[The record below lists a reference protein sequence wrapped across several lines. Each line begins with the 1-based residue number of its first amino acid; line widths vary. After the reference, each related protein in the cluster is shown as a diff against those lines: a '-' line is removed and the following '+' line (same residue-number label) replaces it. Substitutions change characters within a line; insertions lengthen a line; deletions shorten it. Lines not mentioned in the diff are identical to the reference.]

1 MRQHP
6 KHSRRWQSKFNS
18 PSSPLPTSPV
28 SKPGH
33 CRRFHTPQIA
43 DNSSRISLTKRRT
56 TDRIFLSKPSSLI
69 AVPSLMEHPM
79 KMTPSRPRTLPSN
92 EEILAGMLKLH
103 DAHLDTLDLK
113 IVNRA
118 IKELRHAF
126 RVFRDYH
133 GRKKVSIFG
142 SARTTS
148 DDPNYQ
154 IAFNFCRRIVEEG
167 FMVITGGADGI
178 MRAAQEGAG
187 RENSFGV
194 NIMLPFEQ
202 GPNTTI
208 ADDPKLV
215 TFKYFFT
222 RKLIF
227 QKEAN
232 AIALFPGGFGT
243 HDEGFEILTLAQTGK
258 SDPQPIICLQ
268 APGCDYWNDW
278 YGFIKRQL
286 LDRQLISLEDLC
298 LFKITSSVD
307 EAIDEIRTFYAR
319 FHSIR
324 YVGRQLAMRLKSPI
338 SAEQVAAIHDTFG
351 DLLSEGT
358 FELHGPLTEELDE
371 PDLKDLPRLTFTSNR
386 RSASRLRQLIDHL
399 NSL

>member
-1 MRQHP
+1 M
-6 KHSRRWQSKFNS
+6 KAT
-18 PSSPLPTSPV
+18 PT
-28 SKPGH
+28 
-33 CRRFHTPQIA
+33 
-43 DNSSRISLTKRRT
+43 
-56 TDRIFLSKPSSLI
+56 
-69 AVPSLMEHPM
+69 
-79 KMTPSRPRTLPSN
+79 RPRTMPSN
-92 EEILAGMLKLH
+92 DEMLSQIRMLLERPEDDLQAGLIKELLAGMLRLH
-103 DAHLDTLDLK
+103 DAHLDALDLK

-118 IKELRHAF
+118 VKELRHAF
-126 RVFRDYH
+126 RVFHDYRD
-133 GRKKVSIFG
+133 RKKISIFG
-142 SARTTS
+142 SARTAA

-154 IAFNFCRRIVEEG
+154 IAFTFSRRVVQAG

-258 SDPQPIICLQ
+258 SDPQPIVCLQ
-268 APGCDYWNDW
+268 ASGCDYWNEW
-278 YGFIKRQL
+278 AGFINRQL
-286 LDRQLISLEDLC
+286 LDRKLINPEDLD
-298 LFKITSSVD
+298 LFKIATSVD
-307 EAIDEIRTFYAR
+307 EAIEEITTFYRR

-324 YVGRQLAMRLKSPI
+324 YVGRQLAMRLKTRI
-338 SAEQVAAIHDTFG
+338 SSDQVAEIHQLFS
-351 DLLSEGT
+351 DLLVDGT
-358 FELHGPLTEELDE
+358 FELRDALPEELDE
-371 PDLKDLPRLTFTSNR
+371 PDLKDLPRLVFTSNR
-386 RSASRLRQLIDHL
+386 RSAARLRQLINHL
-399 NSL
+399 NRL

>member
-1 MRQHP
+1 MKTSQIRSHP
-6 KHSRRWQSKFNS
+6 
-18 PSSPLPTSPV
+18 
-28 SKPGH
+28 
-33 CRRFHTPQIA
+33 
-43 DNSSRISLTKRRT
+43 
-56 TDRIFLSKPSSLI
+56 
-69 AVPSLMEHPM
+69 
-79 KMTPSRPRTLPSN
+79 LPSN
-92 EEILAGMLKLH
+92 EELLSQIRLLLDSPEDDLQAAIMKELLAGTLRLH
-103 DAHLDTLDLK
+103 SSHLDILDLK

-118 IKELRHAF
+118 VKELRHAF
-126 RVFRDYH
+126 RVFHDYRNR
-133 GRKKVSIFG
+133 RKISIFG
-142 SARTTS
+142 SARTAS

-154 IAFNFCRRIVEEG
+154 MAFRFSRRIVEEG

-178 MRAAQEGAG
+178 MRACQEGAG

-222 RKLIF
+222 RKLVF

-258 SDPQPIICLQ
+258 SDPQPIVCLQ
-268 APGCDYWNDW
+268 APGCDYWDDW
-278 YGFIKRQL
+278 YNFVTRQL
-286 LDRQLISLEDLC
+286 LNRHLINPEDLS
-298 LFKITSSVD
+298 LFKITTSVD
-307 EAIDEIRTFYAR
+307 DAIDEIRRFYRR

-324 YVGRQLAMRLKSPI
+324 YVGRLLAIRLKTGISP
-338 SAEQVAAIHDTFG
+338 EQVSGLHDTFG

-358 FELHGPLTEELDE
+358 FELRGPLPEELDE
-371 PDLKDLPRLTFTSNR
+371 PDLKDLPRLAFTSNR

-399 NSL
+399 NAV

>member
-1 MRQHP
+1 M
-6 KHSRRWQSKFNS
+6 
-18 PSSPLPTSPV
+18 
-28 SKPGH
+28 
-33 CRRFHTPQIA
+33 
-43 DNSSRISLTKRRT
+43 DN
-56 TDRIFLSKPSSLI
+56 
-69 AVPSLMEHPM
+69 PM
-79 KMTPSRPRTLPSN
+79 KTSQTRSRPLPSN
-92 EEILAGMLKLH
+92 EELLSQIRLLLESPEDDLQAAIMKELLVGTLRLH
-103 DAHLDTLDLK
+103 DSHLDVLDLK

-118 IKELRHAF
+118 VKELRHAF
-126 RVFRDYH
+126 RVFHDYRDR
-133 GRKKVSIFG
+133 RKISIFG
-142 SARTTS
+142 SARTAS

-154 IAFNFCRRIVEEG
+154 LAFQFSRQVVEAG

-178 MRAAQEGAG
+178 MRACQEGAG

-258 SDPQPIICLQ
+258 SDPQPIVCLQ
-268 APGCDYWNDW
+268 APGCDYWDEW
-278 YGFIKRQL
+278 YAFVTRQL
-286 LDRQLISLEDLC
+286 LVRNLINPEDLS
-298 LFKITSSVD
+298 LFKITTSVD
-307 EAIDEIRTFYAR
+307 DAIDEINTFYRR

-324 YVGRQLAMRLKSPI
+324 YVGRLLAMRLKTSISP
-338 SAEQVAAIHDTFG
+338 EQVAGLHETFG

-358 FELHGPLTEELDE
+358 FELRGPLPEELDE
-371 PDLKDLPRLTFTSNR
+371 PDLRDSPRLVFTSNR

-399 NSL
+399 NAL

>member
-1 MRQHP
+1 
-6 KHSRRWQSKFNS
+6 
-18 PSSPLPTSPV
+18 
-28 SKPGH
+28 
-33 CRRFHTPQIA
+33 
-43 DNSSRISLTKRRT
+43 
-56 TDRIFLSKPSSLI
+56 
-69 AVPSLMEHPM
+69 
-79 KMTPSRPRTLPSN
+79 
-92 EEILAGMLKLH
+92 
-103 DAHLDTLDLK
+103 
-113 IVNRA
+113 
-118 IKELRHAF
+118 
-126 RVFRDYH
+126 
-133 GRKKVSIFG
+133 
-142 SARTTS
+142 
-148 DDPNYQ
+148 
-154 IAFNFCRRIVEEG
+154 
-167 FMVITGGADGI
+167 MVITGGADGI
-178 MRAAQEGAG
+178 MRACQEGAG

-202 GPNTTI
+202 GPNATI

-258 SDPQPIICLQ
+258 SDPQPIVCLQ
-268 APGCDYWNDW
+268 APGCDYWDDW
-278 YGFIKRQL
+278 YTFVTRQL
-286 LDRQLISLEDLC
+286 LARQLINTEDLS
-298 LFKITSSVD
+298 LFKITTSVD
-307 EAIDEIRTFYAR
+307 AAIDEIRHFYRR

-324 YVGRQLAMRLKSPI
+324 YVGRLLAMRLKTTISP
-338 SAEQVAAIHDTFG
+338 EQVASLHDTFG

>member
-1 MRQHP
+1 MDNRMKTSQIRSHP
-6 KHSRRWQSKFNS
+6 
-18 PSSPLPTSPV
+18 
-28 SKPGH
+28 
-33 CRRFHTPQIA
+33 
-43 DNSSRISLTKRRT
+43 
-56 TDRIFLSKPSSLI
+56 
-69 AVPSLMEHPM
+69 
-79 KMTPSRPRTLPSN
+79 LPSN
-92 EEILAGMLKLH
+92 EELLSQIRLLLDSPEDDLQAAIMKELLAGTLRLH
-103 DAHLDTLDLK
+103 SSHLDILDLK

-118 IKELRHAF
+118 VKELRHAF
-126 RVFRDYH
+126 RVFHDYRDR
-133 GRKKVSIFG
+133 RKISIFG
-142 SARTTS
+142 SARTAS

-154 IAFNFCRRIVEEG
+154 MAFQFSRRIVEEG

-178 MRAAQEGAG
+178 MRACQEGAG

-222 RKLIF
+222 RKLVF

-258 SDPQPIICLQ
+258 SDPQPIVCLQ
-268 APGCDYWNDW
+268 APGCDYWDDW
-278 YGFIKRQL
+278 YNFVTRQL
-286 LDRQLISLEDLC
+286 LNRHLINPEDLS
-298 LFKITSSVD
+298 LFKITTSVD
-307 EAIDEIRTFYAR
+307 DAIDEIRRFYRR

-324 YVGRQLAMRLKSPI
+324 YVGRLLAIRLKTGISP
-338 SAEQVAAIHDTFG
+338 EQVAGLHDTFG

-358 FELHGPLTEELDE
+358 FELRGPLPEELDE
-371 PDLKDLPRLTFTSNR
+371 PDLKDLPRLAFTSNR

-399 NSL
+399 NAV